1 MVEFQA
7 SKSLLELNLE
17 RKSKFERER
26 QRFSRVLAERESY
39 VSTARRSE
47 EEEEERREGRK
58 GFLLMD

>member
-47 EEEEERREGRK
+47 EEEEE
-58 GFLLMD
+58 